1 MKRDSFPAPGSSLP
15 VVDLAQ
21 TFPKTP
27 ALVTFY
33 TRCGKPSCRC
43 RQGALH
49 GPYWQM
55 RWREGSTQRRRY
67 VRPADLAGVQ
77 AALELR
83 RAHRQRVRRQL
94 ASSAQLLRRL
104 RYGAAGASYG
114 LWAAMAG
121 DDMIDEGL
129 DEMIEQLLKRDRET
143 IASVLAGLEPEQAA
157 IDALLERDREQ
168 LAALLREIEQEQP

>member
-1 MKRDSFPAPGSSLP
+1 M
-15 VVDLAQ
+15 
-21 TFPKTP
+21 
-27 ALVTFY
+27 
-33 TRCGKPSCRC
+33 
-43 RQGALH
+43 
-49 GPYWQM
+49 
-55 RWREGSTQRRRY
+55 
-67 VRPADLAGVQ
+67 
-77 AALELR
+77 
-83 RAHRQRVRRQL
+83 QL

-104 RYGAAGASYG
+104 RYEAAGASYG